1 MRRRGIYLKC
11 IGELLDSEK
20 YYVNGR
26 IAIIEN
32 KEAVMKVFGLKQE
45 QWLKVWN
52 IDSRILTLFYKS
64 YEAEFDW
71 FIVVYD
77 YPAFCADQEVKE
89 AIIWHEL
96 GHIEYP
102 VFEQE
107 LNIDSEIQCDG
118 LAIKNGHKEGMRKVL
133 ELTLKMASSL
143 NHEILTQI
151 TTERQMKLLG

>member
-1 MRRRGIYLKC
+1 MKC
-11 IGELLDSEK
+11 IGELLDQEK
-20 YYVNGR
+20 YRVNGK

-32 KEAVMKVFGLKQE
+32 KEAVLKVFGFRNGK
-45 QWLKVWN
+45 WLDLWD

-77 YPAFCADQEVKE
+77 YPTFCADKDIKE

-102 VFEQE
+102 VLEQE
-107 LNIDSEIQCDG
+107 MSIESEIQCDG
-118 LAIKNGHKEGMRKVL
+118 LAIKNGYQEGIRKIL
-133 ELTLKMASSL
+133 NLTMKMAKTL
-143 NHEILTQI
+143 NHEVLTHV
-151 TTERQMKLLG
+151 TFERQMKLPG

>member
-1 MRRRGIYLKC
+1 MKC

-20 YYVNGR
+20 YRVNGR

-32 KEAVMKVFGLKQE
+32 KEAVMKVFGLKRE
-45 QWLKVWN
+45 KWLKVWN

-64 YEAEFDW
+64 YEAEYDW

-77 YPAFCADQEVKE
+77 YPIFCAEKEIKE

-96 GHIEYP
+96 GHIDYP
-102 VFEQE
+102 VYEQQIS
-107 LNIDSEIQCDG
+107 LDSEILCDG

-133 ELTLKMASSL
+133 ELTLKMARSL
-143 NHEILTQI
+143 NHDTLTQI
-151 TTERQMKLLG
+151 TTERQMRLLG

>member
-1 MRRRGIYLKC
+1 LKC
-11 IGELLDSEK
+11 IGELLEQEK
-20 YYVNGR
+20 YTVNGR

-32 KEAVMKVFGLKQE
+32 KEAILKVFGLSNGK
-45 QWLKVWN
+45 WLDLWD

-77 YPAFCADQEVKE
+77 YQAFCTDKDIKE

-96 GHIEYP
+96 GHIEFP
-102 VFEQE
+102 VVEQQLSIE
-107 LNIDSEIQCDG
+107 SEIQCDG
-118 LAIKNGHKEGMRKVL
+118 LAIKHGHQEGIRKIL
-133 ELTLKMASSL
+133 NLTMKMAKTL

-151 TTERQMKLLG
+151 TFERQMKLPG